1 LADTAAALLIQMG
14 ADISALRKELGNA
27 VGVHQSAVNKMVRQ
41 QKEFESTI
49 SGSFKK
55 IGEAATAYLSFEAIK
70 GWTESITEN
79 IMGIQRQSQALGIST
94 TVYQGLSILAK
105 KADIDQQALNTGL
118 DKFASNIGQAQLKVT
133 PFSKLMK
140 QLGVSI
146 KGVSVQDAFFKFLDA
161 LEKLPNLDAKLG
173 VLRNAFGGGASGAGA
188 SAALAGFL
196 SQGSGSIEAQ
206 IKQLEKVGEIAPT
219 ETVEKIVSLDKAMI
233 DLKATLNTAGAS
245 AITGF
250 VDEFDKFQKGI
261 SGKDFQTSLANV
273 GRIIADIVGNLP
285 AMAKHLPAIT
295 GALVGGRLAG
305 IPGAVGGAAL
315 GGVYENRGLLENA
328 AMQIRLPLAQQQVD
342 YLKRTHAPAESIAKA
357 EAVLANTKQ
366 RLAPTNN
373 DSVEAQRY
381 VLNPGHE
388 PFEKESGGTGKVPN
402 LDAGTTAYE
411 TAVRALNNRM
421 AALKTSTGEFADY
434 TQATEAAT
442 AKTQLLS
449 AAESDAAKAGT
460 VVSKTQIAAIDALS
474 SAYGRLAADRSWSKD
489 LSLEDDRITKLQA
502 EAAAADRTAASIAEI
517 QEKEKLLADF
527 HKTYGQAAV
536 PNATQLGSINSRAK
550 AVGDA
555 TGLGAFNQA
564 LKGADQQIFDLGTQT
579 KEVGLYNGALAET
592 AMRLDLYHQ
601 AALAGHAL
609 SQDELADIDAKSK
622 AYGALTDHLIDLRE
636 KQDNALQLT
645 GALRDGLSSIGEAG
659 VTGFKSM
666 ESAAA
671 GFLQQIAQLIIKL
684 YVMQPIL
691 DSLFGK
697 QGTAGGGLF
706 GGLLG
711 GLFGGGSTAAAGFNA
726 DGSMF
731 FGADGGYTG
740 PGGKNQFAGYVHKG
754 EIVWSQADI
763 ARSGGLGNV
772 EALRRGYANGGIVD
786 MPMPAIARA
795 TASTRSVAISP
806 VFNVDARGAQ
816 LGVADQIS
824 VALRQAAPGL
834 IAASVSAANKNL
846 PGAMRKAQR
855 DYF

>member
-27 VGVHQSAVNKMVRQ
+27 VGVHQSAVNKMIRQ
-41 QKEFESTI
+41 QKEFESAI

-133 PFSKLMK
+133 PFSKLMN
-140 QLGVSI
+140 QLGVNI

-196 SQGSGSIEAQ
+196 SQGSSSIEAQ
-206 IKQLEKVGEIAPT
+206 ITQLEKVGEIAPP

-261 SGKDFQTSLANV
+261 SGKDFQTSLANLGKV
-273 GRIIADIVGNLP
+273 IADIVGNLP
-285 AMAKHLPAIT
+285 AMAKYLPAIT
-295 GALVGGRLAG
+295 GALVGARIAGPWGALAG
-305 IPGAVGGAAL
+305 GTAAVIGQGVL
-315 GGVYENRGLLENA
+315 GGQNNQ
-328 AMQIRLPLAQQQVD
+328 QIQQRVGNIMNEPGWWNDPQKVAEVTRLQAKQKGQDPSQVALND
-342 YLKRTHAPAESIAKA
+342 IVKNFKFDD
-357 EAVLANTKQ
+357 
-366 RLAPTNN
+366 PT
-373 DSVEAQRY
+373 VK
-381 VLNPGHE
+381 L
-388 PFEKESGGTGKVPN
+388 GTGKIPN

-421 AALKTSTGEFADY
+421 AAIKTSTGEFADY

-442 AKTQLLS
+442 AKTQLLA

-460 VVSKTQIAAIDALS
+460 VVSKTQIAAINALS

-502 EAAAADRTAASIAEI
+502 EAAAANRTAASIAEI

-536 PNATQLGSINSRAK
+536 PNSTQLGSINSRAK

-555 TGLGAFNQA
+555 TGLGVFNQA

-579 KEVGLYNGALAET
+579 QEVDHYNGALAEM
-592 AMRLDLYHQ
+592 AMQLDLIHQ
-601 AALAGHAL
+601 AALAGHDL
-609 SQDELADIDAKSK
+609 SPAEMADINAKAA
-622 AYGALTDHLIDLRE
+622 AYGQLTDQLIDLRE
-636 KQDNALQLT
+636 KQDNALQIT
-645 GALRDGLSSIGEAG
+645 ASLRDGLDSIGQAG
-659 VTGFKSM
+659 VNGFKSA

-671 GFLQQIAQLIIKL
+671 SFLQQIAQLIIKL
-684 YVMQPIL
+684 YVMQPLL

-697 QGTAGGGLF
+697 SGTSGGGLF
-706 GGLLG
+706 GSLISGAS
-711 GLFGGGSTAAAGFNA
+711 GLFGGGSLAANTSAAIASNPLLF
-726 DGSMF
+726 DM
-731 FGADGGYTG
+731 GGYTG
-740 PGGKNQFAGYVHKG
+740 SGGKYQPAGIVHKG
-754 EIVWSQADI
+754 EVVWSQDDI
-763 ARSGGLGNV
+763 KRAGGVGIV
-772 EALRRGYANGGIVD
+772 EAMRRGYADGGVVGAWSPPSI
-786 MPMPAIARA
+786 PAASAR
-795 TASTRSVAISP
+795 
-806 VFNVDARGAQ
+806 RGAGATIVQ
-816 LGVADQIS
+816 NFDLSGAVVTDEIMRRASQAGDAAAAARVSHFSDKILPTRVAT
-824 VALRQAAPGL
+824 LRQQPRL
-834 IAASVSAANKNL
+834 
-846 PGAMRKAQR
+846 R
-855 DYF
+855 